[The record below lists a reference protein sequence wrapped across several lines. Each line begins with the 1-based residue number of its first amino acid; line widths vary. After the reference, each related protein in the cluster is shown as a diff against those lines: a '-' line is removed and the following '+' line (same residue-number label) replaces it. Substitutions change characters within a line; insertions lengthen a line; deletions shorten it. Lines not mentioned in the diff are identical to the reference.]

1 VGRPDDQGSPG
12 DLLAL
17 QVCQQLLSETTHPA
31 YAAMLEVGRAQR
43 SIFLA
48 RWLRDRD
55 LQRETESGLNVV
67 ENYNGV
73 NDYIRFGKRG
83 ELASNRHEE
92 QELGML
98 CLHILQSSLRLINTL
113 MIQDTLALPEWAD
126 VLTDADRRGLTPVVH
141 TNMTPYGSGR
151 SSYGPTAAWTS
162 PRHEPPVPRLL
173 AKALT

>member
-1 VGRPDDQGSPG
+1 VLTAR
-12 DLLAL
+12 LL
-17 QVCQQLLSETTHPA
+17 PA
-31 YAAMLEVGRAQR
+31 PV
-43 SIFLA
+43 LA

-83 ELASNRHEE
+83 ELASNRREE

-98 CLHILQSSLRLINTL
+98 CLHILQSSLGLINTL

-126 VLTDADRRGLTPVVH
+126 VLTDADRRGLTPRTVDLEAANAARRLRQAHGHVGLLL
-141 TNMTPYGSGR
+141 TLLGR
-151 SSYGPTAAWTS
+151 LGAAPMLS
-162 PRHEPPVPRLL
+162 ALAAPGLL
-173 AKALT
+173 MQLGACCF